1 MTRVPVSKKHTS
13 SNEST
18 KLVDETS
25 SSYTYIHIHAHT
37 FLSISPVHRSKKK
50 KKKRIKEHTQAS
62 MCMLEKKKKEKLLL
76 KLLHASYTRVYTIC
90 ACISTS
96 LLLLID
102 CSSSH
107 LRENCFYLVSILI
120 DERREKKKKK
130 ESNWEE
136 FPREFCALTWFV
148 CRWNSRG
155 NSSEAKGVLESRKL
169 FVRGADDLYKFMII
183 NEGKENRRHPNS
195 P

>member
-25 SSYTYIHIHAHT
+25 SSYIHIHAHT

-50 KKKRIKEHTQAS
+50 KKKENKGTHSGKHVHARKKKRKKNS
-62 MCMLEKKKKEKLLL
+62 YLNSCMLLTRAYILYVPVYRLLC
-76 KLLHASYTRVYTIC
+76 SYS
-90 ACISTS
+90 STV
-96 LLLLID
+96 LLLIFE
-102 CSSSH
+102 
-107 LRENCFYLVSILI
+107 RIVSILFLSWLTN
-120 DERREKKKKK
+120 EEKKKKKK

>member
-50 KKKRIKEHTQAS
+50 KKKENKGTHSGKHVHAR
-62 MCMLEKKKKEKLLL
+62 KKKKEKLLL

-107 LRENCFYLVSILI
+107 LRENYFYLVSILS
-120 DERREKKKKK
+120 DERREKKKKERIELRGVSARILRIDLIRLPLK
-130 ESNWEE
+130 FARKFLGGKRRSRVEKVVCS
-136 FPREFCALTWFV
+136 RRGQFV
-148 CRWNSRG
+148 
-155 NSSEAKGVLESRKL
+155 
-169 FVRGADDLYKFMII
+169 
-183 NEGKENRRHPNS
+183 
-195 P
+195 